1 MSFSIVVAFAKNLA
15 IGKDNK
21 LLWRQKA
28 DMQYFKKLTQGKTVL
43 MGKNTYLSLPKS
55 FRPLPNRLNIVISSG
70 EPKEIAENLEWYT
83 SLDLAL
89 EDLKKKDEEI
99 MIIGG
104 AQIYKQ
110 AIEKVDIIYA
120 TEIDAILDADTFFP
134 EINPENFEK
143 ISSESH
149 SKDAENE
156 YDYAFVVYKRK

>member
-1 MSFSIVVAFAKNLA
+1 MSLSIVVAFAKNLA

-43 MGKNTYLSLPKS
+43 MGKNTYLSLPKA

-70 EPKEIAENLEWYT
+70 EPVEIAENLVWYT
-83 SLDLAL
+83 SLDNAL
-89 EDLKKKDEEI
+89 TELSKNEEEI

-110 AIEKVDIIYA
+110 AIEKVDTIYA

-143 ISSESH
+143 ISSESF
-149 SKDAENE
+149 SKDTDNE

>member
-1 MSFSIVVAFAKNLA
+1 MSLSIVVAFAKNLA

-43 MGKNTYLSLPKS
+43 MGKNTYLSLPKA

-70 EPKEIAENLEWYT
+70 EPIEIAENLVWYT
-83 SLDLAL
+83 SLELAL
-89 EDLKKKDEEI
+89 EDLKKKDGEI

-110 AIEKVDIIYA
+110 AIEKVDTIYA

-134 EINPENFEK
+134 EINPVIFEK
-143 ISSESH
+143 ISSESF
-149 SKDAENE
+149 SKDADNE
-156 YDYAFVVYKRK
+156 YNYAFVVYKRR

>member
-70 EPKEIAENLEWYT
+70 APVESAENLQWYT

-89 EDLKKKDEEI
+89 EDLKKNEEEI

-110 AIEKVDIIYA
+110 AIEKVDTIYA

-134 EINPENFEK
+134 EINPEIFEK

>member
-1 MSFSIVVAFAKNLA
+1 MSLSIVVAFAKNLA

-70 EPKEIAENLEWYT
+70 APVESAENLQWYT

-89 EDLKKKDEEI
+89 EDLKKNEEEI

-110 AIEKVDIIYA
+110 AIEKVDTIYA

-134 EINPENFEK
+134 EINSAIFEK
-143 ISSESH
+143 ISSESF
-149 SKDAENE
+149 SKDADNE

>member
-1 MSFSIVVAFAKNLA
+1 MPLSIVVAFAKNLA

-43 MGKNTYLSLPKS
+43 MGKNTYLSLPKA

-70 EPKEIAENLEWYT
+70 EPVENAENLVWYT
-83 SLDLAL
+83 SFDNAL
-89 EDLKKKDEEI
+89 EDLMKKNEEI

-110 AIEKVDIIYA
+110 AIAIADKIYA
-120 TEIDAILDADTFFP
+120 TEIDAVLDADTFFP
-134 EINPENFEK
+134 EIDPAFFDEK
-143 ISSESH
+143 SRETYI
-149 SKDAENE
+149 KDAEND
-156 YDYAFVVYKRK
+156 YDYSFVVYQKK

>member
-1 MSFSIVVAFAKNLA
+1 MSLSIVVAFAKNLA

-43 MGKNTYLSLPKS
+43 MGKNTYLSLPKA

-70 EPKEIAENLEWYT
+70 EPVEIAENLVWYT
-83 SLDLAL
+83 SLDNALTDLANN
-89 EDLKKKDEEI
+89 EEEI

-110 AIEKVDIIYA
+110 AITKTDTIFA
-120 TEIDAILDADTFFP
+120 TEIDAVLDADTFFP
-134 EINPENFEK
+134 EINLEIFDK
-143 ISSESH
+143 ISSETF
-149 SKDAENE
+149 SKDADNE
-156 YDYAFVVYKRK
+156 YNYAFVVYKRK

>member
-1 MSFSIVVAFAKNLA
+1 MSLSIVVAFAKNLA

-70 EPKEIAENLEWYT
+70 EPVEIAENLVWYT

-110 AIEKVDIIYA
+110 AIEKVDTIYA

-156 YDYAFVVYKRK
+156 YDYAFVVYQKK

>member
-1 MSFSIVVAFAKNLA
+1 MSLSLIVAYATNYA

-43 MGKNTYLSLPKS
+43 MGKNTYLSLPKA
-55 FRPLPNRLNIVISSG
+55 FRPLPNRLNVVISSG
-70 EPKEIAENLEWYT
+70 EPVEIAENLLWYR
-83 SLDLAL
+83 SLDHAF
-89 EDLKKKDEEI
+89 EDLKKKEAEI

-110 AIEKVDIIYA
+110 AIEKVDTIYA

-134 EINPENFEK
+134 EINPEIFEK
-143 ISSESH
+143 ISSESF
-149 SKDAENE
+149 SKDDDNE
-156 YDYAFVVYKRK
+156 YDYTFSVYKRR

>member
-1 MSFSIVVAFAKNLA
+1 MSLSIVVAFAKNLA

-70 EPKEIAENLEWYT
+70 EPVEIAENLVWYT
-83 SLDLAL
+83 SLDNAL
-89 EDLKKKDEEI
+89 TELSKNEEEI

-110 AIEKVDIIYA
+110 AIEKVDTIYA

-156 YDYAFVVYKRK
+156 YDYAFVVYQKK

>member
-1 MSFSIVVAFAKNLA
+1 MSLSIVVAFAKNLA

-43 MGKNTYLSLPKS
+43 MGKNTYLSLPKA

-70 EPKEIAENLEWYT
+70 NPVEMAENLKWYT
-83 SLDLAL
+83 SLELAL
-89 EDLKKKDEEI
+89 EDLMKMNEEI

-110 AIEKVDIIYA
+110 AIAIVDTIYA
-120 TEIDAILDADTFFP
+120 TEIDAVLDADTFFP

-143 ISSESH
+143 ISRQSH
-149 SKDAENE
+149 SKDADNE
-156 YDYAFVVYKRK
+156 YDYSFVVYQKK

>member
-70 EPKEIAENLEWYT
+70 APVESAENLQWYT

-89 EDLKKKDEEI
+89 EDLKKNEEEI

-110 AIEKVDIIYA
+110 AIEKVDTIYA

-134 EINPENFEK
+134 EINSAIFEK
-143 ISSESH
+143 ISSESF
-149 SKDAENE
+149 SKDADNE

>member
-1 MSFSIVVAFAKNLA
+1 MSLSIVVAFAKNLA
-15 IGKDNK
+15 IGKNNK

-70 EPKEIAENLEWYT
+70 APVESAENLQWYT

-89 EDLKKKDEEI
+89 EDLKKNEEEI

-110 AIEKVDIIYA
+110 AITIADKIYA

-134 EINPENFEK
+134 EINPKIFEK
-143 ISSESH
+143 TSSESH

>member
-1 MSFSIVVAFAKNLA
+1 MSLSLIVAYATNYA

-43 MGKNTYLSLPKS
+43 MGKNTYLSLPKA
-55 FRPLPNRLNIVISSG
+55 FRPLPNRLNVVISSG
-70 EPKEIAENLEWYT
+70 EPVEIAQNLLWYR
-83 SLDLAL
+83 SLDHAF
-89 EDLKKKDEEI
+89 EDLKKKEAEI

-110 AIEKVDIIYA
+110 AIEKVDTIYA

-134 EINPENFEK
+134 EINPEIFEK
-143 ISSESH
+143 ISSESF
-149 SKDAENE
+149 SKDDDNE
-156 YDYAFVVYKRK
+156 YDYTFSVYKRR

>member
-1 MSFSIVVAFAKNLA
+1 MPLSLIVAYATNYA

-43 MGKNTYLSLPKS
+43 MGKNTYLSLPKA

-70 EPKEIAENLEWYT
+70 EPIEIAENLVWYT
-83 SLDLAL
+83 SLDYAL

-110 AIEKVDIIYA
+110 AIEKVDTIYA

-134 EINPENFEK
+134 EINPVIFEK
-143 ISSESH
+143 ISSEFF
-149 SKDAENE
+149 SKDADNE
-156 YDYAFVVYKRK
+156 YNYAFVVYKRK

>member
-1 MSFSIVVAFAKNLA
+1 MSLSIVVAFAKNLA

-43 MGKNTYLSLPKS
+43 MGKNTYLSLPKA

-70 EPKEIAENLEWYT
+70 EPVEIAENLVWYT
-83 SLDLAL
+83 SLDNALTDLAKN
-89 EDLKKKDEEI
+89 EEEI

-110 AIEKVDIIYA
+110 AITKTDTIFA
-120 TEIDAILDADTFFP
+120 TEIDAVLDADTFFP
-134 EINPENFEK
+134 EINLEIFDK
-143 ISSESH
+143 ISSETF
-149 SKDAENE
+149 SKDADNE
-156 YDYAFVVYKRK
+156 YNYAFVVYKRK

>member
-1 MSFSIVVAFAKNLA
+1 MPLSIVVAFAKNLA

-43 MGKNTYLSLPKS
+43 MGKNTYLSLPKA

-70 EPKEIAENLEWYT
+70 EPVEIAENLVWYT

-89 EDLKKKDEEI
+89 EDLMKKNEEI

-110 AIEKVDIIYA
+110 AIEKVDTIYA

-134 EINPENFEK
+134 EINPEIFEK

-149 SKDAENE
+149 SKDADNE
-156 YDYAFVVYKRK
+156 YDYTFVVYQKK